1 MSPPPLR
8 GRTKVGGRDKEASTF
23 APTPCLRRERLPV
36 RCTQTGC
43 GRQAALPRRGGG
55 KGFSAVIGLVLVAI
69 LTASPAEAQIK
80 GLFLVPADLV
90 VDSASLSD
98 PSPRPGETVHVNAV
112 IKNIG
117 GLNLSGSIVVKAK
130 PSVPHKSPPQA
141 DTNNLNAGQSR
152 TVAVKYAV
160 PSTAKNGDNICFEV
174 SVSSASEPSSRWGN
188 NTLAMGPCLKVEAPL
203 AISPFIKVPPSPSPG
218 AGAAPALDL
227 GKVLLPAGKADLK
240 IAAVKSNPAK
250 AVIFPPKGL
259 LTLSAAVA
267 NIGGTTAENAKL
279 LFSVAKKPQSGAPA
293 WKTPGEIGFKG
304 PANVSIGEI
313 EPGRSETTEV
323 ELSAT
328 GKTKPGTYLFRLQAV
343 ASGATASLKGTYQG
357 EFRVGYVKVPPRL
370 LQGKD
375 LTTVKLPPWAL
386 VGPYGIG
393 DAPVAGEEDWGGWG
407 DWGDWG
413 GGDWGG
419 GDWGDWSGDWGTGE
433 IGATPPAGPIRT
445 PGSVGEGSSRGMELA
460 ELKPQPETQA
470 EKFVPN
476 RVVLFALPKG
486 SESAEAILKIVA
498 SRYALSLVELT
509 KLESVGGAMGVYKI
523 VGRREVMDVVG
534 KIQQDGRVLAQPN
547 LIFEALAADP
557 KAGLQYGPA
566 MLGVPRL
573 KGRLTGKGVKIAL
586 LDTGVDAGHEDLQGR
601 VAGFQ
606 DMVKGGSKP
615 SPDLHGTAVAGIIA
629 ALADNGKGIAGV
641 APGAS
646 LVVIKVI
653 EPRSAGSLEG
663 TSTTDRIV
671 KGLDTAIGSGARVIN
686 LSIGGPKDEI
696 VGRIVD
702 AALKKNIVVVAAAG
716 NGGPQGRAPYPATYP
731 GVIAVTAIDKETKPY
746 SAANQG
752 DYISLS
758 APGVEVLTTAPGS
771 QYRLVSGTSFAA
783 AHVSGVAA
791 LLLEANPGL
800 SGEAVRKAI
809 EAGSVDIG
817 APGKDPQTGRGRV
830 SVCKALRT
838 ATNKEMCAGE

>member
-160 PSTAKNGDNICFEV
+160 PSTAKNGDKICFEV

-240 IAAVKSNPAK
+240 IAAVKSDPAK

-413 GGDWGG
+413 GDWGG
-419 GDWGDWSGDWGTGE
+419 GDWGGDWGGGQADAGQTGPVRS
-433 IGATPPAGPIRT
+433 A
-445 PGSVGEGSSRGMELA
+445 GSVGEGPSKGMELA
-460 ELKPQPETQA
+460 ELKPQQDVQA
-470 EKFVPN
+470 EKFVPG
-476 RVVLFALPKG
+476 RVVVFALPKG
-486 SESAEAILKIVA
+486 SESAETILKSVA
-498 SRYALSLVELT
+498 NRYALSLVEMSRLS
-509 KLESVGGAMGVYKI
+509 SVGGAMGVYKI